1 MDNVTFHDT
10 VIQRFPLILT
20 EESKAHYFEFRNSR
34 FINIISEVKL
44 INAAGFES
52 MLWISINI

>member
-52 MLWISINI
+52 ML